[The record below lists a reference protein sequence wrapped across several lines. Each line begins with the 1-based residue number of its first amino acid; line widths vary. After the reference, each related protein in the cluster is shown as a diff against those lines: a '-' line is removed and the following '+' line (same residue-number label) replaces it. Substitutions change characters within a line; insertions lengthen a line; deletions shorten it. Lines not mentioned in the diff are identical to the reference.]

1 MRWQITLQT
10 PVSAFGIG
18 VAGSMLLG
26 VTFVQIFSALPHY
39 LFSSLILIA
48 GLWIWYR
55 YASVVRFSGVFL
67 FAIGVACLNGSWA
80 LSQRIQ
86 SPLETQIIGS
96 IASLPITNE
105 KSVYFEFDIEQ
116 SKHRFLVG
124 KRVRLSVYGQMPSLK
139 AGTKWQFTTYLK
151 PPRGVLNPGGFDF
164 ERRALEQNLAGIG
177 HVKKNQT
184 SKRLLPAKGINAW
197 REVMSSQIEASV
209 GNANARFI
217 QALVLGD
224 TRQLSDAD
232 WQLLRQHGLTH
243 LIAISGF
250 HVGLVAGFAALMV
263 RLLYL
268 LLPQLARL
276 QTRPRSA
283 AFVAVVSSFMYT
295 AIAGFALP
303 TWRTF
308 LMIAVIAFA
317 RIHQRSIRLST
328 SIALALMAI
337 LISDPLAVL
346 SPGFWLS
353 FAGVAWLAV
362 CLPTQHTFDIRDIK
376 ENFRLFL
383 RSQWVALVGLFPL
396 SIWFFGQTSLVAPL
410 TNLIGIPFIS
420 LLVVPLALLGL
431 MASFFSAGFATL
443 CWKASSSAMA
453 LFWQLLESV
462 GNTKL
467 ALISLPEPSVLTMLL
482 ALVGAFILLQPRG
495 ASGKAVSLCLF
506 LPLLMPALDK
516 PANNE
521 VDISLIDVGQGLA
534 VLVKTEQHA
543 LLYDTGAGLPG
554 RFDRGESIVIPALQ
568 AVGVHK
574 LDRIVVSH
582 GDNDHAGG
590 LSSVRQYFQSADII
604 APEGWADGSMQPC
617 IRAKRWQWD
626 GVSFEFLHPPP
637 DFPYHRNES
646 SCVLRI
652 EAGNRS
658 ILLTGDIG
666 KWIEKRL
673 VDEQPDKIDVD
684 VLLVPH
690 HGSGNSS
697 SQAFIDATTPALAL
711 IASGADNRFKHPR
724 PEILA
729 RYHSSGTETADSAD
743 LGWLQIRLNNQGIRW
758 QARRRIDHLRYWH
771 HQN

>member
-1 MRWQITLQT
+1 MQWQRALQT
-10 PVSAFGIG
+10 PASAFGVG

-26 VTFVQIFSALPHY
+26 VTFVQTFSALPHN
-39 LFSSLILIA
+39 LFSLLILIA
-48 GLWIWYR
+48 GLCVWYR
-55 YASVVRFSGVFL
+55 YATIVRCSGALL
-67 FAIGVACLNGSWA
+67 FGIAIACLHGSWA

-86 SPLETQIIGS
+86 SPIETLITGS
-96 IASLPITNE
+96 IASLPIVNE
-105 KSVYFEFDIEQ
+105 KSTYFEFYIEQ
-116 SKHRFLVG
+116 SKQPFLVG
-124 KRVRLSVYGQMPSLK
+124 KRVRLSIYGEMPSLK
-139 AGTKWQFTTYLK
+139 AGSKWQFTAYLK

-177 HVKKNQT
+177 HVKKNHT
-184 SKRLLPAKGINAW
+184 SKRLVSAKGINAW
-197 REVMSSQIEASV
+197 REQMSSQIQASV
-209 GNANARFI
+209 AHTNARFI

-224 TRQLSDAD
+224 TRQLSDVD

-250 HVGLVAGFAALMV
+250 HVGLVAGFAALLV
-263 RLLYL
+263 RLFYVV
-268 LLPQLARL
+268 LPHLGRQQA
-276 QTRPRSA
+276 RPRSA
-283 AFVAVVSSFMYT
+283 ALAALLSSFIYT

-317 RIHQRSIRLST
+317 RMYQRNSRLST
-328 SIALALMAI
+328 SIALALIAI
-337 LISDPLAVL
+337 LLSDPLAVL

-362 CLPTQHTFDIRDIK
+362 CLSSDHNFNIRDIGK
-376 ENFRLFL
+376 NFRLFL
-383 RSQWVALVGLFPL
+383 QSQWVALVGLLPL
-396 SIWFFGQTSLVAPL
+396 SIWFFGQTSMLAPL

-431 MASFFSAGFATL
+431 LASFFNLGLATL
-443 CWKASSSAMA
+443 CWKASANAMA

-462 GNTKL
+462 GNTKF
-467 ALISLPEPSVLTMLL
+467 ALIFLPEPSIFTMLL
-482 ALVGAFILLQPRG
+482 ALLGAFVLLQPRG
-495 ASGKAVSLCLF
+495 TAGKVLSLCLF
-506 LPLLMPALDK
+506 LPLLIPSTDQ

-534 VLVKTEQHA
+534 VLVNTEQHV
-543 LLYDTGAGLPG
+543 LLYDTGAGIPG

-568 AVGVHK
+568 AVGVRK
-574 LDRIVVSH
+574 LNRIVVSH

-590 LSSVRQYFQSADII
+590 LNSVRKHFQSADIF
-604 APEGWADGSMQPC
+604 APEGWADDTMQPC
-617 IRAKRWQWD
+617 HKAKAWQWD
-626 GVSFEFLHPPP
+626 GVLFEFLHPPP
-637 DFPYHRNES
+637 NFPYQRNES

-652 EAGNRS
+652 QAGNRS
-658 ILLTGDIG
+658 VLLTGDIG

-673 VDEQPDKIDVD
+673 VDEQADKIDVD

-697 SQAFIDATTPALAL
+697 SQAFIDATTPAVAL

-743 LGWLQIRLNNQGIRW
+743 LGWLQIRLNNQGIHW
-758 QARRRIDHLRYWH
+758 QARRRIDHSRYWH
-771 HQN
+771 HRN

>member
-1 MRWQITLQT
+1 MQWPRTLQT
-10 PVSAFGIG
+10 PASAFGIG

-26 VTFVQIFSALPHY
+26 VTFVQSFSALPPNLISL
-39 LFSSLILIA
+39 LFLFA
-48 GLWIWYR
+48 GVYSWYR
-55 YASVVRFSGVFL
+55 YKTIIRCGGVIL
-67 FAIGVACLNGSWA
+67 FGIAIACLHGSWA

-86 SPLETQIIGS
+86 SSIETQIIGS
-96 IASLPITNE
+96 VASLPIANE
-105 KSVYFEFDIEQ
+105 KSIYFEFDIEE
-116 SKHRFLVG
+116 SKNITLVG
-124 KRVRLSVYGQMPSLK
+124 KRVRLSAYGEMPLLQ
-139 AGTKWQFTTYLK
+139 AGSRWQLNVHLK

-177 HVKKNQT
+177 HVKKLDM
-184 SKRLLPAKGINAW
+184 SKRLMPAKGINAW
-197 REVMSSQIEASV
+197 REKMSAQIQTSV
-209 GNANARFI
+209 ANTNARFI

-263 RLLYL
+263 RVLYF
-268 LLPQLARL
+268 LLPSLGRW

-283 AFVAVVSSFMYT
+283 ALAALICSFLYT

-317 RIHQRSIRLST
+317 RIYQRSIGISASL
-328 SIALALMAI
+328 ALALIAI
-337 LISDPLAVL
+337 LLSDPLAVL

-362 CLPTQHTFDIRDIK
+362 CLSSQQGFDIRDVK

-383 RSQWVALVGLFPL
+383 QSQWVALIGLLPL
-396 SIWFFGQTSLVAPL
+396 SIWFFGQTSLLAPI
-410 TNLIGIPFIS
+410 TNLVGIPFIS

-431 MASFFSAGFATL
+431 LASFFNMGMATFFWKVSANL
-443 CWKASSSAMA
+443 MA
-453 LFWQLLESV
+453 WFCQLLESAA
-462 GNTKL
+462 NTNF

-482 ALVGAFILLQPRG
+482 ALVGAFVLLQPRG
-495 ASGKAVSLCLF
+495 VKGKAVCLCLF
-506 LPLLMPALDK
+506 FPLLLPAIDP

-543 LLYDTGAGLPG
+543 LLYDTGAGIPG

-568 AVGVHK
+568 AAGVRSLH
-574 LDRIVVSH
+574 RIIVSH

-590 LSSVRQYFQSADII
+590 LNSVRQHFQSADVF
-604 APEGWADGSMQPC
+604 APEGWADDSMQPC
-617 IRAKRWQWD
+617 LKEKAWQWD
-626 GVSFEFLHPPP
+626 GVVFEFLHPPSN
-637 DFPYHRNES
+637 FPYQRNES

-652 EAGNRS
+652 QAGNRS

-666 KWIEKRL
+666 KWVEKRL
-673 VDEQPDKIDVD
+673 VDEQADKIDVD

-729 RYHSSGTETADSAD
+729 RYHSSGAETADSAD
-743 LGWLQIRLNNQGIRW
+743 LGWLQIRLNNQGIHW
-758 QARRRIDHLRYWH
+758 QARRRIDHSRYWH

>member
-1 MRWQITLQT
+1 MQWQTTLQT
-10 PVSAFGIG
+10 PASAFGIG

-26 VTFVQIFSALPHY
+26 VTFVQTFSALPY
-39 LFSSLILIA
+39 NLLSLLILIQ
-48 GLWIWYR
+48 GLCVWYR
-55 YASVVRFSGVFL
+55 YKTIVRCFGAIL
-67 FAIGVACLNGSWA
+67 FGIAIACLHGSWTLA
-80 LSQRIQ
+80 QRIQ
-86 SPLETQIIGS
+86 SPLETQIVGS
-96 IASLPITNE
+96 VASLPIVNE
-105 KSVYFEFDIEQ
+105 KSIYFEFDIEQ
-116 SKHRFLVG
+116 SKHTFLVG
-124 KRVRLSVYGQMPSLK
+124 KRVRLSIYGEMPSLK
-139 AGTKWQFTTYLK
+139 AGSKWQFSAYLK
-151 PPRGVLNPGGFDF
+151 PPRGVLNPGGYDF

-177 HVKKNQT
+177 HVKKVDM
-184 SKRLLPAKGINAW
+184 SKHLAPARGISAW
-197 REVMSSQIEASV
+197 REQMSSQIQTSV
-209 GNANARFI
+209 AHTSARYI

-250 HVGLVAGFAALMV
+250 HVGLVAGFAALIV
-263 RLLYL
+263 RVLYFL
-268 LLPQLARL
+268 VPSLAL
-276 QTRPRSA
+276 WQTRPRSA
-283 AFVAVVSSFMYT
+283 ALAALICSFLYT
-295 AIAGFALP
+295 VIAGFALP

-308 LMIAVIAFA
+308 IMIAVIAFA
-317 RIHQRSIRLST
+317 RIYQRSIGLSA
-328 SIALALMAI
+328 SLALALIAI
-337 LISDPLAVL
+337 LISEPLAVL

-362 CLPTQHTFDIRDIK
+362 CLSSQQSFDIRNVR
-376 ENFRLFL
+376 ENLRLFIH
-383 RSQWVALVGLFPL
+383 SQWVALIGLLPL
-396 SIWFFGQTSLVAPL
+396 SIWFFGQTSLLAPL

-420 LLVVPLALLGL
+420 LVVVPLALLGL
-431 MASFFSAGFATL
+431 LASFFNMGIATSF
-443 CWKASSSAMA
+443 WKLGANLMA
-453 LFWQLLESV
+453 WFCQMLESAA
-462 GNTKL
+462 NTNF
-467 ALISLPEPSVLTMLL
+467 ALISLPEPGVLTTLL
-482 ALVGAFILLQPRG
+482 ALVGAFVLLQPRG
-495 ASGKAVSLCLF
+495 AKGKALSLCLL
-506 LPLLMPALDK
+506 LPLLIPALDQ
-516 PANNE
+516 PAKNE

-543 LLYDTGAGLPG
+543 LLYDTGAGMPG

-568 AVGVHK
+568 AVGVRK
-574 LDRIVVSH
+574 LNRIVVSH

-590 LSSVRQYFQSADII
+590 LNSVRQHFQSADVL
-604 APEGWADGSMQPC
+604 APVGWADGSMKPC
-617 IRAKRWQWD
+617 LKTGAWQWD

-637 DFPYHRNES
+637 DFPYQRNES

-652 EAGNRS
+652 QAGNKS

-743 LGWLQIRLNNQGIRW
+743 LGWLQIRLNNQGIHW
-758 QARRRIDHLRYWH
+758 QARRRIDHSRYWH
-771 HQN
+771 HRN